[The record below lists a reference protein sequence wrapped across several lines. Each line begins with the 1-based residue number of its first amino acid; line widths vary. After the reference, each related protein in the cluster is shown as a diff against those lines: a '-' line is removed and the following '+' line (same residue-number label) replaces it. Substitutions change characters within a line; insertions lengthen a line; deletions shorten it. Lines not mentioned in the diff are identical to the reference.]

1 MKERSSFRERAA
13 RSSRGVWG
21 HVPPENFAFLN
32 PLRCHFL
39 LSDTKFHFSLAADQ
53 TNNAYL
59 KIVPKCCFLV
69 CINKQVKFIKSS
81 NPSIS

>member
-1 MKERSSFRERAA
+1 MKEQTSFRERALL
-13 RSSRGVWG
+13 
-21 HVPPENFAFLN
+21 VPFGFLN
-32 PLRCHFL
+32 PPRCHFL

-59 KIVPKCCFLV
+59 KMVPKCCFLV